1 MTKTELLHEIQKAI
15 EYQLNAAEE
24 YLREGNTH
32 EYSAWLQRA
41 QVLGWAKAR
50 LERLDSLE

>member
-1 MTKTELLHEIQKAI
+1 MTKTELLQEIQEAI

-24 YLREGNTH
+24 YLRDGNTH